1 MQIFSFTLIILSGL
15 FGLIYGF
22 KITNKFAKVINWIM
36 VVAIAV
42 SFIPIPNVKIDGFY
56 LFALTHLLVIV
67 YAVSHE
73 HFTQEKKLLLA
84 AISLLSVAPILIFL
98 GEMQGIMFACL
109 LSIVGIGIYVYIL
122 IKDIQSYKE
131 EIGFLTMLV
140 ANSIT
145 WFVGGV
151 IYFVNS

>member
-22 KITNKFAKVINWIM
+22 KITNKFAKVINWVM
-36 VVAIAV
+36 VVAIAI
-42 SFIPIPNVKIDGFY
+42 SFIPNPNVKIDGFY

-73 HFTQEKKLLLA
+73 DFTQQKKLLLA
-84 AISLLSVAPILIFL
+84 GISILSVAPILIFL
-98 GEMQGIMFACL
+98 GAVPGIIFASL

-122 IKDIQSYKE
+122 MKDIQSYKE
-131 EIGFLTMLV
+131 EIGFLTMLA
-140 ANSIT
+140 ANSVT
-145 WFVGGV
+145 WFVGGI
-151 IYFVNS
+151 IYFVYS